1 MGSDLTYEDMTNRKL
16 EDYSYN
22 VIGSEIISNKNC
34 YLLEQIPKISKTNYS
49 KHISWITKDDFLPI
63 KENSF
68 DKNRTL
74 IKEKIFTYQKIE
86 NYHILNSILVKN
98 YINNH
103 TTHLK
108 FYNIIVNSNIKDD
121 FFHEKNLK
129 RLPK

>member
-1 MGSDLTYEDMTNRKL
+1 MIT

-49 KHISWITKDDFLPI
+49 KHISWITKDNFLPI

-68 DKNRTL
+68 DKNKTL
-74 IKEKIFTYQKIE
+74 IKEKIFTYQTIKK
-86 NYHILNSILVKN
+86 YHILNSILVKN

-103 TTHLK
+103 TTHLE
-108 FYNIIVNSNIKDD
+108 FNNITVDRNIKDEL
-121 FFHEKNLK
+121 FQEKNLK
-129 RLPK
+129 RIPK